1 MIPNLNNSGSLDGGD
16 TSSGLSNYSGG
27 LTVGDMYVNSKKNP
41 SFLWMSATVAGV
53 LGALFLI
60 SKGGH

>member
-27 LTVGDMYVNSKKNP
+27 LTVGDMYVNSKKIHLFSGCLP
-41 SFLWMSATVAGV
+41 QLPVSWV
-53 LGALFLI
+53 LCF
-60 SKGGH
+60 